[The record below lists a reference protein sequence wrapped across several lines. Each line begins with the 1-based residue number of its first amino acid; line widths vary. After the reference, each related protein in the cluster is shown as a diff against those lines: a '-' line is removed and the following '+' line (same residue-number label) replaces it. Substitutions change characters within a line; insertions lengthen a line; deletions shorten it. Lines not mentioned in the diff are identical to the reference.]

1 MIETVYSLTQGDD
14 KTIEKVLL
22 GEHLH
27 YLHMILPPG
36 DTLPV
41 HNTNAPVY
49 MTVVRG
55 RLRIALGEQ
64 EPHEYAAGTMLALPA
79 ATRMHAHNPCADTLE
94 LIVVKAPAPAI

>member
-1 MIETVYSLTQGDD
+1 MIETVYPLAQGDA
-14 KTIEKVLL
+14 KVIEKVLL

-36 DTLPV
+36 DSLPV
-41 HNTNAPVY
+41 HDTNAPLY

-64 EPHEYAAGTMLALPA
+64 DAHEYPASTMLALPA
-79 ATRMHAHNPCADTLE
+79 ATRMHAQNPFTDTLE
-94 LIVVKAPAPAI
+94 LIVVKASAPSI